1 MGKRRALSD
10 PADAGFFFF
19 RPGRNTPGRGLPD
32 ARASPMLPRNSA
44 FPPESSLCGPADTVS
59 ALPTPFPVLTF
70 FPFQRRFSSPAIVF
84 PLPAPFPPLRRPRA
98 PHLPPFPARPAAGAF
113 RLLSRPCLSGL
124 RHPAHS
130 APEQRFSPRKQPERT
145 CRRRFSS
152 CRRRFSSCR
161 RRFCLPDAVSA
172 FPRPFPPF
180 QRRFSSPATVFPLPA
195 PFPPLRRPPV
205 SGQTMLPCRARN
217 PVRTM

>member
-1 MGKRRALSD
+1 MGKRRALSA

-32 ARASPMLPRNSA
+32 ARASPMLR
-44 FPPESSLCGPADTVS
+44 
-59 ALPTPFPVLTF
+59 
-70 FPFQRRFSSPAIVF
+70 
-84 PLPAPFPPLRRPRA
+84 
-98 PHLPPFPARPAAGAF
+98 LPPFPVRSAAGAF

-152 CRRRFSSCR
+152 CRRRF
-161 RRFCLPDAVSA
+161 CLPDAVS
-172 FPRPFPPF
+172 RPD
-180 QRRFSSPATVFPLPA
+180 VFPLPA
-195 PFPPLRRPPV
+195 PFFLSCHRFSPSSAFSAPAPPARPPLPPFPARSAAGAFPLLSRPCL
-205 SGQTMLPCRARN
+205 SGPRIPHSAPEQRFSPKKAA
-217 PVRTM
+217 